1 MIRTVYRVVSY
12 NIRTGKTQQKDFHNE
27 QLAHCYRFEL
37 LRNGSNAKVIPIQ
50 RGEK

>member
-12 NIRTGKTQQKDFHNE
+12 DVRTGKTQQKAFHNE
-27 QLAHCYRFEL
+27 QLAHRYRFEL
-37 LRNGSNAKVIPIQ
+37 LRNGSNAKVIPVQ